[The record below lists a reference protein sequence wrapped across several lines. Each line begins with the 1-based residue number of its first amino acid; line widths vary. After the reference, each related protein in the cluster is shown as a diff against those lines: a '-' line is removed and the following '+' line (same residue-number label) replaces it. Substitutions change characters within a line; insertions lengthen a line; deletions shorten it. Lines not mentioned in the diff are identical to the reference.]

1 MWALRGMA
9 IAAVCAVLSTAGY
22 TAEAQPPTV
31 GVIDPSALRQV
42 VAEAAAEMLVPG
54 AMVLVRTP
62 AGTIET
68 AVGTTVRGESLTPT
82 PVTRFRIASNT
93 KTMTAALTM
102 LLVQDGRL
110 ALGDPVSR
118 YVDGVPDG
126 ENITIADLL
135 AMRSGL
141 YGYTDDP
148 ALAEELDRDPARRY
162 TPADVLAIAYRHPS
176 QFPPGSDYQY
186 SNTNYALLG
195 LVAEQVGGRPL
206 AEQFRGR
213 LFAPLGLAATSLPG
227 PDDTTI
233 AAPYAHGYM
242 YGGTA
247 YALRD
252 DPYPAEMA
260 DAARAGTLAPVDYT
274 HQNPSYAIAAGGA
287 ISTAADLATWIEA
300 LVTGTVFDAET
311 HRQWVAGLQPED
323 PAHPEGQQYGYGI
336 AHQRFG
342 PDAAMFYHGGELPGF
357 NSFMGHDPE
366 NAVTLV
372 IWTNLTVA
380 PDGRT
385 TANAMLPA
393 VLDQIY
399 PGLGLTTG

>member
-9 IAAVCAVLSTAGY
+9 IAAVCAVLSTTGSI
-22 TAEAQPPTV
+22 AEAQPPTV
-31 GVIDPSALRQV
+31 GVIDPVALRQV
-42 VAEAAAEMLVPG
+42 VADAAAEMLVPG

-62 AGTIET
+62 AGTVEA
-68 AVGTTVRGESLTPT
+68 AVGTTVRGESLPPT
-82 PVTRFRIASNT
+82 PETRFRIASNT

-110 ALGDPVSR
+110 ALDAPVSR

-126 ENITIADLL
+126 ENITIAELL

-162 TPADVLAIAYRHPS
+162 TPADVLAIAYRHPP
-176 QFPPGSDYQY
+176 QFPPGTDYQY

-195 LVAEQVGGRPL
+195 LVAERIGGRPL
-206 AEQFRGR
+206 TEQFRDR
-213 LFAPLGLAATSLPG
+213 LFAPLSLAATSLPG
-227 PDDTTI
+227 PEDTTI
-233 AAPYAHGYM
+233 ADPYAHGYM
-242 YGGTA
+242 YGGTG

-274 HQNPSYAIAAGGA
+274 HQNPSYATAAGGA

-300 LVTGTVFDAET
+300 LVRGTVLDAET
-311 HRQWVAGLQPED
+311 HRHWVAGLQPED
-323 PAHPEGQQYGYGI
+323 PAQPEGQQYGYGI

-366 NAVTLV
+366 NGVTLV